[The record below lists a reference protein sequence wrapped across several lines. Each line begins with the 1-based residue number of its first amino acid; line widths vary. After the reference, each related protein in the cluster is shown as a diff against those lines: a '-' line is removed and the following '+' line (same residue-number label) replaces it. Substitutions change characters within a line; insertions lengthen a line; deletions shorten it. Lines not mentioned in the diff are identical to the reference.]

1 LQQCW
6 AIRANDIIAVWV
18 FVVVLSVIVVIFVLL
33 RGSPELARLE
43 VRNGRLSFLRG
54 RLPPRVFDDFADVLS
69 RRAIER
75 ADVRVV
81 LDGGRPRV
89 IATGVTDDELQQ
101 LRNVA
106 GSYTSSQFRTGR
118 APRRD
123 RQ

>member
-1 LQQCW
+1 MT
-6 AIRANDIIAVWV
+6 DVWV

-43 VRNGRLSFLRG
+43 VRDGRLSFSKG
-54 RLPPRVFDDFADVLS
+54 RLPPRLLEDFADVLS
-69 RRAIER
+69 RRSIEH

-89 IATGVTDDELQQ
+89 VATGVTDDELQQ

-118 APRRD
+118 APRRN